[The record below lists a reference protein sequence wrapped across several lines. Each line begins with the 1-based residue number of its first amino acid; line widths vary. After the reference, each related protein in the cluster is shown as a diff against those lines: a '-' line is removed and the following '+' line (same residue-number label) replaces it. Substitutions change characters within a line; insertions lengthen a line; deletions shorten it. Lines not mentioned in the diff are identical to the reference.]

1 MYEYKI
7 LTQKDRFF
15 SGKLSPDKLQEVLND
30 LAEEG
35 WRVIS
40 LTSAEFPGLLK
51 SRDEII
57 VVLER
62 KKDQNG

>member
-15 SGKLSPDKLQEVLND
+15 SGKFSPDKLQAVINA
-30 LAEEG
+30 LAEDG
-35 WRVIS
+35 WRVVTI
-40 LTSAEFPGLLK
+40 TSGEFPGLMK

-62 KKDQNG
+62 KKG

>member
-1 MYEYKI
+1 MAEYKI

-15 SGKLSPDKLQEVLND
+15 SGKFSPEKLEGAINGYAQQ
-30 LAEEG
+30 G

-40 LTSAEFPGLLK
+40 VATARIPSFGSDREEL
-51 SRDEII
+51 I

-62 KKDQNG
+62 D

>member
-1 MYEYKI
+1 MIEYKV

-15 SGKLSPDKLQEVLND
+15 SSKFSPEKLQEVIND
-30 LAEEG
+30 YAEEG

-40 LTSAEFPGLLK
+40 ITSGEFPGMLK
-51 SRDEII
+51 SRNEIV

-62 KKDQNG
+62 EKAE